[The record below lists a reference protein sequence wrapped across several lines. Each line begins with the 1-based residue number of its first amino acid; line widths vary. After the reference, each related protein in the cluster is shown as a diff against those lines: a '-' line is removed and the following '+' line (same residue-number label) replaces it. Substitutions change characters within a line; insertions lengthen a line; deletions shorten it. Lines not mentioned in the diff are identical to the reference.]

1 MGDDVEVT
9 PETNEYEK
17 LRNEM
22 NAQFQALKDSF
33 DAKSKEDSEK
43 IEALTKENGELHKAL
58 LRSAFTTEQ
67 PVQPVVE
74 KSEEEL
80 YKERIANIFEK
91 SKQYKAMM

>member
-1 MGDDVEVT
+1 MDENEPT

-22 NAQFQALKDSF
+22 NAQYQALKDAF
-33 DAKSKEDSEK
+33 DAKSKEDEDK
-43 IEALTKENGELHKAL
+43 IEALTKENSELHKAL
-58 LRSAFTTEQ
+58 LRSAFSMEPQ
-67 PVQPVVE
+67 VQPVVE